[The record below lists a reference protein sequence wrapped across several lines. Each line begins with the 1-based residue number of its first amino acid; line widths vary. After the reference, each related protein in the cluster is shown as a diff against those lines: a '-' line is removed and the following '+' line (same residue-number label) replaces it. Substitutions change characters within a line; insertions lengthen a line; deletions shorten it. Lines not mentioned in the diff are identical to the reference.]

1 MTKLVLCDCDGTLVD
16 SELLGNRALAE
27 TLGLH
32 GYTITEHEATD
43 RFKGMKLAHT
53 IGIIEK
59 ESGLTMPAEFEG
71 SFRHRM
77 AEIFE
82 SSLVAIEGAKEL
94 VESFAVDFCVVSNG
108 PTGKIEQGLRLT
120 GLLPHFE
127 GNVFSAYEI
136 GIWKP
141 EPGLFQYVADKFE
154 RKPSDCIVIEDS
166 LPGIEAG
173 IAAGMLVCVYNPD
186 EQSFPSSP
194 MVKNFK
200 TMKDLRSYLASI
212 GVCVA

>member
-82 SSLVAIEGAKEL
+82 TSLVAIEGAKEL
-94 VESFAVDFCVVSNG
+94 VESFAVDFCVVSERAHGENRA
-108 PTGKIEQGLRLT
+108 GLAT
-120 GLLPHFE
+120 NWFITA
-127 GNVFSAYEI
+127 F
-136 GIWKP
+136 
-141 EPGLFQYVADKFE
+141 
-154 RKPSDCIVIEDS
+154 
-166 LPGIEAG
+166 
-173 IAAGMLVCVYNPD
+173 
-186 EQSFPSSP
+186 
-194 MVKNFK
+194 
-200 TMKDLRSYLASI
+200 
-212 GVCVA
+212 